1 MTAAPVATAGARSTG
16 PTSAGPATPPGGSR
30 DVAPRHDLPLLEAY
44 RGLAALLVVLTH
56 VGFSSGAAL
65 RGRWAGP
72 LARLDFGVAVF
83 FVLSGFLL
91 FRPYLRAALGAAPP
105 VRLRRYAWHRFVR
118 LVPAYAALLVGTAL
132 LVPDA
137 RGKGSREW
145 VEAAGLAQIYTG
157 RQLLPGLTQTWSLAT
172 EVSFYVALPLLAL
185 VLVGRAGRR
194 GAATRRAAV
203 RAATGLGVLVV
214 VAVGWRLGWSLRDT
228 TSTQLGWLPGY
239 LDWFA
244 AGMGL
249 ALLLEHPAM
258 AGLRRRA
265 RLSAASAG
273 AWTAVA
279 VAALWLVMTP
289 LGGPYDLSRGA
300 PGPLLVKHVAYLVA
314 AVALLVP
321 AVLAAAPAG
330 AGSRLEP
337 AAPATGWRAL
347 ALSRPAQWL
356 GRVSYGLFLWHVA
369 VLEGVRAATGHVVFT
384 GGFWWLLAATL
395 GGGLLL
401 AQLSWTFVE
410 QPAQQYLRP
419 LVR

>member
-1 MTAAPVATAGARSTG
+1 MTATQVAGASR
-16 PTSAGPATPPGGSR
+16 TSQAAR
-30 DVAPRHDLPLLEAY
+30 PRHDLPLLEAY
-44 RGLAALLVVLTH
+44 RGLAAVLVVLTH

-91 FRPYLRAALGAAPP
+91 FRPFLRAAVGSGPP
-105 VRLRRYAWHRFVR
+105 VRLRRYAWHRVVR
-118 LVPAYAALLVGTAL
+118 LLPAYAALLVGTAL

-145 VEAAGLAQIYTG
+145 VEAAGLLQIYTG

-185 VLVGRAGRR
+185 VLVGRAGRTG
-194 GAATRRAAV
+194 GAGRRSAARAA
-203 RAATGLGVLVV
+203 AGLLLL
-214 VAVGWRLGWSLRDT
+214 VAVSLCWRLGWSLRDT

-244 AGMGL
+244 GGMAL
-249 ALLLEHPAM
+249 ALVLEHPAL
-258 AGLRRRA
+258 AGLRQRV
-265 RLSAASAG
+265 RLSAASVG
-273 AWTAVA
+273 AWTAVG

-300 PGPLLVKHVAYLVA
+300 PGNLLVKHLAYLVA

-321 AVLAAAPAG
+321 AVLAPAPDG
-330 AGSRLEP
+330 PVS
-337 AAPATGWRAL
+337 GWRAL

-369 VLEGVRAATGHVVFT
+369 VLEGVRAATGHVVFS

-395 GGGLLL
+395 GGGLLM
-401 AQLSWTFVE
+401 AWLSWTFVE
-410 QPAQQYLRP
+410 QPANEHLRP